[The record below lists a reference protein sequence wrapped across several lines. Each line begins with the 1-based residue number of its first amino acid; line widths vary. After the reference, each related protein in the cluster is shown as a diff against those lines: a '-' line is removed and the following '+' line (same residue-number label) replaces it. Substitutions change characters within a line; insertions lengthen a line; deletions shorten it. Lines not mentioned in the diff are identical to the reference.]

1 MRLSSLTVDEQLNGF
16 RGYVPGRSYMPAKP
30 AKYGVKISW
39 LNDAKNGFALDCY
52 IYSGKGETREVGIAE
67 TIVMRLTK
75 GYFNTNRDTQ
85 VSIWIGTLHH
95 AAWSSSSY
103 KMASQQLAQFL
114 SIVATSHTNSKS
126 QREGPNTIQKLC
138 MSQAIVWWWFLTF
151 RRGINRLSSFLQL
164 TRHQQR
170 VDKKPEMVLDYNSG
184 KGGTDLMDSRIEDFS
199 CKRKTRRYPLI
210 FLFNMLDVSL
220 LNSFLICEMN
230 GYTSSRKTFIK
241 AVADQMAAENMQRRL
256 KSPKVLAQTRSAFAQ
271 HGLID
276 LSSGSHSST
285 PADPRKCRFLKCGK
299 STRNKGQTCGTP
311 VCSVHKV
318 SVIQC
323 KSCCSSAWNAVQ
335 WWRFFRARNQLIVNI
350 LLLDKVFD
358 EVSRVIVWIWS
369 SIQIHS

>member
-170 VDKKPEMVLDYNSG
+170 VDKKPEMVLHW
-184 KGGTDLMDSRIEDFS
+184 MR
-199 CKRKTRRYPLI
+199 
-210 FLFNMLDVSL
+210 
-220 LNSFLICEMN
+220 
-230 GYTSSRKTFIK
+230 
-241 AVADQMAAENMQRRL
+241 
-256 KSPKVLAQTRSAFAQ
+256 
-271 HGLID
+271 
-276 LSSGSHSST
+276 LSSDWT
-285 PADPRKCRFLKCGK
+285 TTL
-299 STRNKGQTCGTP
+299 
-311 VCSVHKV
+311 VKV
-318 SVIQC
+318 ALTSWI
-323 KSCCSSAWNAVQ
+323 AEL
-335 WWRFFRARNQLIVNI
+335 RIFRANVDFLWFSFSTW
-350 LLLDKVFD
+350 LTCHCWTL
-358 EVSRVIVWIWS
+358 S
-369 SIQIHS
+369 